1 MNQIIKEERTRA
13 LKQRGLN
20 EMMDQNYND
29 DLQSRLGQFT
39 TPENVKGT
47 PQYGA
52 RHAHPPT
59 PARGGPSY
67 VSRRSEWGDDDLF
80 GGPPRVDEADDD
92 MGFDVVPDEMPDV
105 PSYEPVGEEID
116 WSEFEDDDA
125 DEVGRAFFDA
135 IKQLREENP
144 DQEPTAAGVVSLMQS
159 LLSGE
164 EEEDMDM
171 DMDSDEEEVEE
182 DADADEGALNEWI
195 QRTNLLAGTRRR

>member
-1 MNQIIKEERTRA
+1 MSLNRQRLRRIINEEMTLRMR
-13 LKQRGLN
+13 
-20 EMMDQNYND
+20 EMDDMDA
-29 DLQSRLGQFT
+29 DL
-39 TPENVKGT
+39 
-47 PQYGA
+47 
-52 RHAHPPT
+52 
-59 PARGGPSY
+59 GG
-67 VSRRSEWGDDDLF
+67 G
-80 GGPPRVDEADDD
+80 DDD

-116 WSEFEDDDA
+116 WAEFEDDDA

-171 DMDSDEEEVEE
+171 DSDEEEVEE
-182 DADADEGALNEWI
+182 EDEADEGALNEWI